1 MKDVFRPARYWM
13 GWLPLAF
20 RYGAVS
26 LIAVTRHDLSEALRG
41 VRRQPGFA
49 LAGVALKA
57 VGLAATTTVISFVYA
72 VEYRDLPYVSDLDRV
87 VRIEERRVPPSPG
100 ASHFQDLTTVEI
112 RRLEAVPSFSHVAG
126 VMTGSTVRFASKDG
140 ARRISAARVTS
151 GFFRIVEARPEMGRL
166 LTADDEA
173 PGAEAVVLLSYGAW
187 QRYLGGSRDAVGRSL
202 TLLERPHR
210 VVGVLPRGFAFPEA
224 ADVVL
229 PLVPTPFFTDR
240 FHVAVAIARLAPDV
254 SPERAALDAQ
264 VVLGAAR
271 ECWLFP
277 ASASP

>member
-1 MKDVFRPARYWM
+1 M